1 MRQKIVNRFLKYTT
15 YDTQSDPKSNTT
27 PSTHSQ
33 MVFAKL
39 LYDELINMGLSHVEL
54 DNHGYLMATL
64 PSNTDEK
71 LDTIGF
77 IAHMDTS
84 PDYRSDNVSAQIIKD
99 YPGGDITLNANKEII
114 MSVEDFPELNNYIG
128 QDLICTNGLS
138 LLGADDK
145 AGIAEIISAIEYLI
159 DNPEIKHGDIKIGF
173 TPDEEIG
180 RGADMFN
187 CTKFKADYAFTLD
200 GGEIGELQYENFNA
214 AYAKISFVGRNVH
227 PGTAKGKMINS
238 INMAN
243 RFLSYLPSKEVPEHT
258 ENYEGFYHI
267 VSFEGSVENTSIELI
282 VRDFSKTSYEDR
294 KQNLISLCKQIEREF
309 EKSEVNI
316 EMHDQYFNM
325 SEKIKPVSHIVDLAA
340 QTMKDIGVEPKI
352 IPIRGGTDGS
362 RLSFMGLPCPNIF
375 TGGHNFHGKYEY
387 IPIPSMLK
395 ASEFIVNIVQK
406 LPKK

>member
-1 MRQKIVNRFLKYTT
+1 
-15 YDTQSDPKSNTT
+15 
-27 PSTHSQ
+27 